1 MDFSIHL
8 PKKDSL
14 KMDENR
20 VKIYSLWVEEGIL
33 LLYLI
38 LIRRSY
44 YHPCST
50 DDWNWSAQDKM
61 LT

>member
-14 KMDENR
+14 KMDENW

-33 LLYLI
+33 LYLI
-38 LIRRSY
+38 IFTFCLKQVIFKPIS
-44 YHPCST
+44 
-50 DDWNWSAQDKM
+50 
-61 LT
+61 